1 MAGAPAR
8 LTSPSPM
15 SLSNL
20 VIAGQ
25 SATFWLGWAWT
36 ISSIVVTTWIILQ
49 RRAPVSTLAWII
61 AVNLLPVVGLVVYAW
76 LGPQRVT
83 RRRLKRWHT
92 QAQLMSQQDLRTL
105 RADRPEPPL
114 WAVQHAR
121 LIEAS
126 CGLPICSAHGVEIL
140 PSGGA
145 TLQALLAE
153 ITAARNHVHLEYYI
167 FEPDQ
172 TGQAVLQALTT
183 RAAEGIAVR
192 LLVDAIGSSRLLARR
207 HRPLLDALRQV
218 GGEVAVF
225 HRTRLDRLRPLV
237 NLRTHRKI
245 AVIDGRVGLLGGIN
259 ITDAENEGVRPL
271 DAYRDTHLLLRG
283 GAVRWLQYVFL
294 QDWYYA
300 SGKKLE
306 HDGQLLPVAEPT
318 GQIPVQIVA
327 SGPDSDGE
335 AIHRA
340 MIDAIN
346 LSLHRVWLA
355 TPYFVPTEP
364 ALVALAN
371 AALRGV
377 QVKLIV
383 PEQSDSRIVTAAARS
398 YYRELQDAGVLI
410 FEYQGRMFHPK
421 TLVVDSLY
429 GMVGS
434 ANFDNRSFRLNFEV
448 AAVLYDRKLNEQLA
462 AMFEADL
469 SHCQRVPRKRRSP
482 PQQQL
487 FEAVARLG
495 SPLL

>member
-1 MAGAPAR
+1 
-8 LTSPSPM
+8 M
-15 SLSNL
+15 SLSGL
-20 VIAGQ
+20 SLAGH
-25 SATFWLGWAWT
+25 AWTFWLGWVWSV
-36 ISSIVVTTWIILQ
+36 SSIILTTWIIWQ
-49 RRAPVSTLAWII
+49 RRSPVSTLAWII
-61 AVNLLPVVGLVVYAW
+61 TLNLLPVVGLLVYAYF
-76 LGPQRVT
+76 GPQRVT
-83 RRRLKRWHT
+83 RQRLKRWHT
-92 QAQLMSQQDLRTL
+92 QATLMSQQDLRTL
-105 RADRPEPPL
+105 RADRPDPPL

-126 CGLPICSAHGVEIL
+126 SGLPICSAHGVEL
-140 PSGGA
+140 LASGGA
-145 TLQALLAE
+145 TLDALLHE
-153 ITAARNHVHLEYYI
+153 IAGARNHIHLEYYI

-172 TGQAVLQALTT
+172 TGRAVLGALTK
-183 RAAEGIAVR
+183 RASAGIAVR

-207 HRPLLDALRQV
+207 HAPLLDALRQA
-218 GGEVAVF
+218 GGELAVF
-225 HRTRLDRLRPLV
+225 HRASFDRLRPLV

-245 AVIDGRVGLLGGIN
+245 AIIDGRVGLLGGIN
-259 ITDAENEGVRPL
+259 VTDDENEHLRPR

-300 SGKKLE
+300 SGHKLH
-306 HDGQLLPVAEPT
+306 HDGQVLPPGEPP
-318 GQIPVQIVA
+318 GQVPVQIVA

-340 MIDAIN
+340 MIDALGLALERIW
-346 LSLHRVWLA
+346 LS

-364 ALVALAN
+364 ALTALTN

-398 YYRELQDAGVLI
+398 YYRELQNAGVLV

-421 TLVVDSLY
+421 TLVMDSFY
-429 GMVGS
+429 SMVGS

-448 AAVLYDRKLNEQLA
+448 AAVLYDRALNQQLA
-462 AMFEADL
+462 TMFEADL
-469 SHCQRVPRKRRSP
+469 SHCRLVPRQRRVPAH
-482 PQQQL
+482 QQL